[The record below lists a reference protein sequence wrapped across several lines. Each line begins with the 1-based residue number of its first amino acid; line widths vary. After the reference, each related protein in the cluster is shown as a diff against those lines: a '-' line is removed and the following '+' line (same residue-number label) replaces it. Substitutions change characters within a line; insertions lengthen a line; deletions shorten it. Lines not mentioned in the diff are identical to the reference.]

1 MENKYLR
8 QRAIGIHFFILS
20 VLLIGNS
27 SQLFAINIGSDNF
40 RQNPFDSV
48 EEMTNQLL
56 IIIDAHRNNYPENE
70 EDYFLSLNNLLED
83 FVEFNFVAKRVMGSS
98 YGKVDP
104 ELRKSFLDVFKRG
117 LIESYGRGLMAY
129 SNEKIVIINRQNLS
143 DIGRVIVKQEIQDGN
158 SSYPLQYMMV
168 RKRSDKAWT
177 IVNVSL
183 NGIDLTKTFASQ
195 FRNSITRHSGNLSKV
210 IDNWL

>member
-1 MENKYLR
+1 
-8 QRAIGIHFFILS
+8 
-20 VLLIGNS
+20 
-27 SQLFAINIGSDNF
+27 
-40 RQNPFDSV
+40 
-48 EEMTNQLL
+48 MTNQLL
-56 IIIDAHRNNYPENE
+56 IIIDAHRSNYPENE
-70 EDYFLSLNNLLED
+70 EDYFLSLNNLLGD

-129 SNEKIVIINRQNLS
+129 SNEEIVILNRQNLP
-143 DIGRVIVKQEIQDGN
+143 DTGRVIVKQEIQDGN

-168 RKRSDKAWT
+168 RKRSDKTWT

-210 IDNWL
+210 IDSWL